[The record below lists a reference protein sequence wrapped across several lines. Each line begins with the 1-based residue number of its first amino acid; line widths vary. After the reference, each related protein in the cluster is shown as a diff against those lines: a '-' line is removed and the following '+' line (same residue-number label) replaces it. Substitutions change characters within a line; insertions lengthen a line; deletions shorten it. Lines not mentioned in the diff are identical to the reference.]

1 MRTFKIIWI
10 TVLTIFLILASML
23 NIIILQQQK
32 NEDGQYRVEVKRLA
46 DEIEETGNYNLTNYS
61 YITGVYTGEDLYM
74 SDAPYVIFEANGTL
88 YRAEYTSGN
97 NRNLI
102 ITLNG
107 ILTVMFLLLCG
118 VFGYI
123 WRNVIQPFTRLRDVP
138 LQLAKGNLAAPI
150 PEQKSRFLGNFT
162 WGVNLL
168 REKIEADRQTEL
180 SMQRDKKLLLMSL
193 SHDIKT
199 PLSAIKLNA
208 QALARGIYKEEEKCR
223 SVAESINTRADEIE
237 HFVNEITKASNE
249 DFMNFEVEQ
258 GEVYL
263 SQLISKIK
271 ERYVLQLEGTGTEFT
286 ICKYDDAILSG
297 DANRLV
303 ECLQNLMQNAIKY
316 GDGKRIEIRFEEMD
330 GCELI
335 TVINSGC
342 TLEAKELPQIFS
354 SFYRGK
360 NADKISGNG
369 LGLYICKKLM
379 LLMGGETYAEIKDGC
394 FSVTLVVKLA

>member
-1 MRTFKIIWI
+1 M
-10 TVLTIFLILASML
+10 LTIFLVFASVL
-23 NIIILQQQK
+23 NMVILQQQK
-32 NEDGQYRVEVKRLA
+32 NGDGQYRVEVKRLA
-46 DEIEETGNYNLTNYS
+46 DEIEETGDYNLTNYS

-88 YRAEYTSGN
+88 YRAEYTIGN

-123 WRNVIQPFTRLRDVP
+123 WKNVIQPFARLRDVP

-208 QALARGIYKEEEKCR
+208 QALARGIYKEEEKRR

-258 GEVYL
+258 GEVFL

-286 ICKYDDAILSG
+286 ICKYDDCILSA
-297 DANRLV
+297 DADRLV
-303 ECLQNLMQNAIKY
+303 ECLQNLMENAIKY
-316 GDGKRIEIRFEEMD
+316 GDGKRIEIHFDNMD

-360 NADKISGNG
+360 NADKLSGNG
-369 LGLYICKKLM
+369 LGLFICKKLM
-379 LLMGGETYAEIKDGC
+379 LLMGGEVYADIQDGS